1 MRTKNTIRNL
11 IVAWCGQLTLLLCTF
26 VSRSVFVKVLPA
38 EYLGISGLFGNIL
51 SMLSLIDLGIGVSIA
66 YYLYEPLANRD
77 EQKLC
82 QLMNYFKKMYTII
95 GVTVL
100 ILGASLTPFLEWFIK
115 EKTTIPH
122 IHLIY
127 ILYVLDSGL
136 TYFGVYKSSLINA
149 DQKGYVVSLYNNVIK
164 VVQTLVAIILL
175 VITENYFIY
184 YSVTLVATVTYNI
197 MITRK
202 ANRLYPFLAENK
214 KAVIDTQMKTTI
226 KHNIFAM
233 MCHKIRYVFI
243 NFTDN
248 ILISKLVSIVTV
260 GLYSNYSMILI
271 NLNKVVAQ
279 VFNAMTASIGN
290 YNVSESDEKK
300 EDLLYT
306 LLFMDFV
313 IYNFCSICLF
323 VLFNPFIELWLGDDY
338 VMSQAVVFILVLN
351 NYFQGMRKV
360 VLSFKDACGLFQNDK
375 YNALLEAFLN
385 LVVSIVLAK
394 YWGIIGIFIGTVASY
409 VFTGLWIEP
418 LVLFRHGFKG
428 SLFKYFRV
436 FTLYLL
442 EAVLC
447 VGGAYYIASFLPRG
461 IVGFLLRIVV
471 CGLVWALSVLIFHG
485 RTKEF
490 KTLLHKVIK
499 RGKNKA

>member
-11 IVAWCGQLTLLLCTF
+11 IVAWAGQLTLLLCTF

-66 YYLYEPLANRD
+66 YYLYEPLANND
-77 EQKLC
+77 EKKLC

-100 ILGASLTPFLEWFIK
+100 VLGASLTPFLEWFIK

-149 DQKGYVVSLYNNVIK
+149 DQKGYIVSFYNNLIK
-164 VVQTLVAIILL
+164 IIQTVVAIVLL
-175 VITENYFIY
+175 VVTENYFVY

-202 ANRLYPFLAENK
+202 ANRLYPFLAKHKNEEVDASLK
-214 KAVIDTQMKTTI
+214 KTI
-226 KHNIFAM
+226 QHNIFAM

-279 VFNAMTASIGN
+279 VFNALTASVGN
-290 YNVSESDEKK
+290 FNVSESDEKK
-300 EDLLYT
+300 EKLLYT
-306 LLFMDFV
+306 LLFMDFL
-313 IYNFCSICLF
+313 IYNFCSICLY
-323 VLFNPFIELWLGDDY
+323 VLFNPFIKLWLGENY
-338 VMSQAVVFILVLN
+338 VMSQFIVFILVLN
-351 NYFQGMRKV
+351 NYLQGMRKV
-360 VLSFKDACGLFQNDK
+360 IQTFKDANGLYQNDK
-375 YNALLEAFLN
+375 YNALFEAFLN
-385 LVVSIVLAK
+385 LVLSIILAK
-394 YWGIIGIFIGTVASY
+394 YWGIAGIFAGTIASY

-418 LVLFRHGFKG
+418 FVLFRHGFKA
-428 SLFKYFRV
+428 SLLKYFRV
-436 FTLYLL
+436 YVCYMI
-442 EAVLC
+442 EAVVC
-447 VGGAYYIASFLPRG
+447 VGGAYYLTTFLPEG
-461 IVGFLLRIVV
+461 LGGFILRILV
-471 CGLVWALSVLIFHG
+471 CGVVWIVSVLLFHG
-485 RTKEF
+485 RSEEF
-490 KTLLHKVIK
+490 KTLLSKVLK
-499 RGKNKA
+499 RKKAR